1 MVEQLTP
8 ALPQRGGSGWAS
20 FERDHRRRS
29 TNPIVSTK
37 VRPIST
43 MAQPMA
49 VNSAA
54 SVGPVWGRLDPPP
67 ALDSVP
73 FPVSSAPAPASPSS
87 AGGVDEDGV
96 DEDGVAAVDRGTVD
110 EGAVVDGATADVD
123 VTAKSSLLSELQ
135 PLTKKRASTAGMN
148 KNRRC
153 RQLDS
158 EVLRSPATT
167 SVVPKH
173 SVAVFEPNNSGHHL
187 YPTGTLTY
195 GRARTTSAARR
206 HGWRLDR
213 PMSLGRHTPTEL
225 GSPRGRDLGP

>member
-1 MVEQLTP
+1 GVDED
-8 ALPQRGGSGWAS
+8 GVD
-20 FERDHRRRS
+20 ED
-29 TNPIVSTK
+29 
-37 VRPIST
+37 
-43 MAQPMA
+43 
-49 VNSAA
+49 
-54 SVGPVWGRLDPPP
+54 
-67 ALDSVP
+67 
-73 FPVSSAPAPASPSS
+73 
-87 AGGVDEDGV
+87 GVDEDGV